1 MTYKSKKEYKAA
13 IADLLDS
20 IRDIEEAVYE
30 DYLDDDDDL
39 ESNWE
44 ESDSSWYNELCQ
56 ARKEL
61 TDLQESY
68 SK

>member
-44 ESDSSWYNELCQ
+44 ESDSSWSISLYYQ
-56 ARKEL
+56 YRP
-61 TDLQESY
+61 QVS
-68 SK
+68 